1 MTAYAHMRIV
11 ALEGDAMIDKALIPV
26 VAARFKALG
35 EPTRL
40 AILVALQAREMAVAE
55 LQDATGRS
63 QPNVSQHLA
72 SLAREGLVA
81 ARRDGGHVYY
91 RVADP
96 YVTDICDAVCRGL
109 AARAKEASA
118 LLKRAVASTKPAR
131 NRRGN

>member
-1 MTAYAHMRIV
+1 
-11 ALEGDAMIDKALIPV
+11 MIDKALIPA

-40 AILVALQAREMAVAE
+40 AILVALQAGEMAVAE
-55 LQDATGRS
+55 LQEATGRS

-96 YVTDICDAVCRGL
+96 YMNEICDAVCRGL
-109 AARAKEASA
+109 AARAKEASE
-118 LLKRAVASTKPAR
+118 LLKRAASPAKP
-131 NRRGN
+131 RGKRG

>member
-1 MTAYAHMRIV
+1 
-11 ALEGDAMIDKALIPV
+11 MIDKALIPV

-35 EPTRL
+35 EPARL
-40 AILVALQAREMAVAE
+40 ALLVTLQAGERTVAE

-81 ARRDGGHVYY
+81 GRREGGHVYY
-91 RVADP
+91 RVTDP

-109 AARAKEASA
+109 AARAKEASE
-118 LLKRAVASTKPAR
+118 LLKRAVSSTKPAR
-131 NRRGN
+131 SRRGN